1 MNYKMVIVIRRGDIN
16 MRLGKCVAQG
26 AHAALNAY
34 INWDTNL
41 TLNLEEERRLSII
54 WRDWLANG
62 AKKICVG
69 VNSEA
74 ELLDVYNKALAA
86 GLQATLVEDWGLSDL
101 NGKNYTCVAI
111 GPNDEEEVNKIT
123 GGLKLL

>member
-1 MNYKMVIVIRRGDIN
+1 MNYKMVIVIRTDLN
-16 MRLGKCVAQG
+16 MRKGKMCSQS

-41 TLNLEEERRLSII
+41 TLTLEEERRLSII